1 MEIDRLGCVCAA
13 LVAGVAPPGFPMT
26 VAAFKDLTNVE
37 LTALLHAYGQD
48 VAGSKETKLLRL
60 RIFLTTEL

>member
-1 MEIDRLGCVCAA
+1 MADWDVCAA
-13 LVAGVAPPGFPMT
+13 LVAGVAPHGFPMT
-26 VAAFKDLTNVE
+26 VAAFKDLTNPE

-48 VAGSKETKLLRL
+48 ETGSKETRRLRL